1 MLTAT
6 LICPKDKYSTAVLDD
21 LMKDTTVTDPGPAD
35 MDEGTSGDGAG
46 KDSKSGDKKSDEK
59 GSGSSPKDT

>member
-35 MDEGTSGDGAG
+35 MDEGASGDGTG
-46 KDSKSGDKKSDEK
+46 KDSKSDDKKSDQK
-59 GSGSSPKDT
+59 SSGSSPKDT